1 MELLNLYIGIAGMLL
16 LLLAFA
22 LNLARI
28 LTQEAFA
35 YIALNIVGA
44 GLSVYYAVTL
54 SAVPFIILES
64 VWGLFALYK
73 LIIVMRK

>member
-28 LTQEAFA
+28 LTQEAF
-35 YIALNIVGA
+35 INIILNIIGA
-44 GLSVYYAVTL
+44 GFSVYYAVSL

-64 VWGLFALYK
+64 VWGLFAAYK
-73 LIIVMRK
+73 LILVMRK